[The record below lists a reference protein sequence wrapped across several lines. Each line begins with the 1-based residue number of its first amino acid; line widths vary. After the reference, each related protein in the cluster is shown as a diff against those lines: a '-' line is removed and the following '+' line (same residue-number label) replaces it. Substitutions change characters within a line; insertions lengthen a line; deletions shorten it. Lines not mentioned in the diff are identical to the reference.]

1 MGQHGTTLTL
11 LGGISSEHFLKE
23 YWQKKPLLIRQA
35 IPQFTGILEPND
47 LAGLACEADIHSRI
61 VSFKNDT
68 WHLKEGPFT
77 AKTFAKLPNSNWTLL
92 VQSVNHYLPEASELL
107 DQFNFIPKARLDD
120 LMVSYAPAGGS
131 VGPHF
136 DSYDVFLLQGIGKRL
151 WRINAQSDLTLLE
164 NAPLKILKHFEV
176 EQEWLL
182 EAGDMLYLPPK
193 YAHWGIAQ
201 GLGDDGCMTYSIG
214 FRAPKK
220 QELATEFLGFLQDNI
235 NQGTLNI
242 TGMYEDADLTLQKN
256 SAAISQQMINK
267 VSKYLHSIQW
277 DDSFVSK
284 FLGSYLTEPKID
296 TVFEGNKDI
305 SFKQFSKRILKEGIR
320 LDLKSQLLF
329 YQHQFFM
336 NGEGVLLSENAA
348 LLMQHF
354 ADKRQLSH
362 QTMQEISQE
371 HLDPFIAIL
380 YEWYLLGYC
389 QLGKYHCAK

>member
-1 MGQHGTTLTL
+1 MGKNGATLTL
-11 LGGISSEHFLKE
+11 LGGISPEHFLRE

-47 LAGLACEADIHSRI
+47 LAGLACEADVHSRI
-61 VSFKNDT
+61 VSFKKDA

-77 AKTFAKLPNSNWTLL
+77 ANTFAKLPNTNWTLL

-136 DSYDVFLLQGIGKRL
+136 DRYDVFLLQGTGKRL
-151 WRINAQSDLTLLE
+151 WQISAQTDVSLVE
-164 NAPLKILKHFEV
+164 NAPLSILKHFQAEK
-176 EQEWLL
+176 EWLL

-193 YAHWGIAQ
+193 FAHWGIAQ
-201 GLGDDGCMTYSIG
+201 ASDDEGCMTYSIG

-220 QELATEFLGFLQDNI
+220 QELATEFLGFLQDQF
-235 NQGTLNI
+235 NQDTLKMHGI
-242 TGMYEDADLTLQKN
+242 YEDADLVLQSN
-256 SAAISQQMINK
+256 SAAINQQMIDK
-267 VSKYLHSIQW
+267 VSEYLHAIQW
-277 DDSFVSK
+277 DNSLVTK
-284 FLGSYLTEPKID
+284 FLGSYLTEPKMDIL
-296 TVFEGNKDI
+296 FEANAGI
-305 SFKQFSKRILKEGIR
+305 SLKQFSKRVLKKGIR

-329 YQHQFFM
+329 DQNQFFI
-336 NGEGVLLSENAA
+336 NGEAILLSENIV

-362 QTMQEISQE
+362 QTIQEISQE
-371 HLDPFIAIL
+371 TLDPFLAIL
-380 YEWYLLGYC
+380 YSWYLLGYC
-389 QLGKYHCAK
+389 QLG